1 MTLPFSSFPPPPSSS
16 FSFSPFSPIPPRT
29 ALGAPPRSLHELLE
43 RQWEQTA
50 QFILDQAGRQNN
62 GKTFYTT
69 PAALISQLSY
79 QAILYTSLSVPL
91 CLPLSLS
98 PSITLSL
105 SLSLYSIPSFLFSV
119 AGMMLAH
126 LHQLQ
131 SENSRMQSR
140 IMELASQREFYIA
153 INTRLRQTLV
163 ENDNRLPN
171 GVQPSLGEGVQQP
184 LQNTTPNLSSS
195 TAVSESQSQ
204 IGPATDTLVDA
215 SSSSSQLSSNS
226 LSKSAQES
234 LLQAHFLTAS
244 LPPRGLHYPLLPTGQ
259 GGSIPSN
266 QTHGMDMRLQQP
278 QVLHVQQNDTTQGG
292 VFPAHMVT
300 SQPPTGSLLR
310 GTSAHKGERL
320 SQLPSGD
327 VTHVTNTVQVPIV
340 TYPPLPSRGMNA
352 LPSSIN
358 EPQSAANHS
367 FYGRTFNTDKT

>member
-1 MTLPFSSFPPPPSSS
+1 MRPCLVDSYELGISRALSSILPF
-16 FSFSPFSPIPPRT
+16 
-29 ALGAPPRSLHELLE
+29 
-43 RQWEQTA
+43 
-50 QFILDQAGRQNN
+50 
-62 GKTFYTT
+62 
-69 PAALISQLSY
+69 LSAY
-79 QAILYTSLSVPL
+79 
-91 CLPLSLS
+91 LSLR
-98 PSITLSL
+98 LHQSL
-105 SLSLYSIPSFLFSV
+105 SLSLFPSSFPPSCFLLPSL

-153 INTRLRQTLV
+153 INTRLRQTLM

-171 GVQPSLGEGVQQP
+171 GVQPPIGEGIQQS

-195 TAVSESQSQ
+195 TAATESQSQ
-204 IGPATDTLVDA
+204 TGPATDTLADI
-215 SSSSSQLSSNS
+215 SSSSTQLSSNS

-266 QTHGMDMRLQQP
+266 QTHSMDIRPQQP
-278 QVLHVQQNDTTQGG
+278 HVLHLQQNDTTQGG
-292 VFPAHMVT
+292 VFPAHIVT
-300 SQPPTGSLLR
+300 SQPPTSSLLR
-310 GTSAHKGERL
+310 GTSVHKGERL
-320 SQLPSGD
+320 GQLPSGD

-340 TYPPLPSRGMNA
+340 TYPPLPTRGMNA
-352 LPSSIN
+352 LPSSIS

-367 FYGRTFNTDKT
+367 FYGRTFNSDKT

>member
-1 MTLPFSSFPPPPSSS
+1 M
-16 FSFSPFSPIPPRT
+16 
-29 ALGAPPRSLHELLE
+29 AHRS
-43 RQWEQTA
+43 
-50 QFILDQAGRQNN
+50 
-62 GKTFYTT
+62 
-69 PAALISQLSY
+69 
-79 QAILYTSLSVPL
+79 ILYISPSLPL
-91 CLPLSLS
+91 CLPLSLP
-98 PSITLSL
+98 PSITLFL
-105 SLSLYSIPSFLFSV
+105 SLPSFLSSV

-171 GVQPSLGEGVQQP
+171 GVQPSLGEGIQQP
-184 LQNTTPNLSSS
+184 VQNTTPNLSSS

-204 IGPATDTLVDA
+204 FGPATDTLADA
-215 SSSSSQLSSNS
+215 SSSSTQLSSNS

-266 QTHGMDMRLQQP
+266 QTHSMDMRPQQP
-278 QVLHVQQNDTTQGG
+278 HILHVQQNDTTQGG

-300 SQPPTGSLLR
+300 SQSPTGSLLR
-310 GTSAHKGERL
+310 GTSVHKGERL
-320 SQLPSGD
+320 GQLPSGD

-340 TYPPLPSRGMNA
+340 TYPPLPGRGMNA
-352 LPSSIN
+352 LPSSIS

-367 FYGRTFNTDKT
+367 FYGRTFNSDKT